1 VQDRDDSILDL
12 EPLRQRAEGV
22 RDWLTE
28 KGRGCFEEQK
38 HTRADT
44 QEKIYWHYGYLSA
57 LTDVLNFLSREL
69 TNQTTADTEQS
80 WASDRTDRYN

>member
-44 QEKIYWHYGYLSA
+44 QEKIYLEKPATSGIKPS
-57 LTDVLNFLSREL
+57 FLSWQ
-69 TNQTTADTEQS
+69 N
-80 WASDRTDRYN
+80 RTRVYLISSTIF